1 MATKKLS
8 ENDFSEQSDYSEVEN
23 SELEELNSFDQ
34 QLQEWIDIESAGV
47 SPKVYLYRFDNFNS
61 GNEKSLVYKYE
72 GMDIPDAH
80 DVGLQFGSGRYLI
93 LATIPAKKGEK
104 SKVKGFRFKINTSYD
119 NMRLS
124 GGGNTPNLNP
134 LPIFNTMQGNNS
146 KGGGL
151 NEGITVIKEVMALF
165 MPLISLSLQKS
176 SNTPQL
182 PDLSGFMMKQYST
195 MSEVMK
201 QNLIETSKTVAE
213 AQRYRLENLNSEDN
227 TEESEEGESGSM
239 IEKFLPLIEQF
250 LPLITGNNPA
260 ATATIATVKKLPD
273 FKRIAQNKVELNK
286 LISYLDQ
293 KEGKEVTDNLLKKF
307 KISR

>member
-1 MATKKLS
+1 MGTKKVS
-8 ENDFSEQSDYSEVEN
+8 ENDFSDVNDYSEVES

-119 NMRLS
+119 SMRLS
-124 GGGNTPNLNP
+124 GGNTPNLNP
-134 LPIFNTMQGNNS
+134 LPIYNSIPQNNG
-146 KGGGL
+146 KNNGL
-151 NEGITVIKEVMALF
+151 NEGLTVIKDVMALF
-165 MPLISLSLQKS
+165 MPLITLSLQKS
-176 SNTPQL
+176 NNTQQL

-201 QNLIETSKTVAE
+201 HNLIESSKTIAE
-213 AQRYRLENLNSEDN
+213 AQRYRLENIGNDDSTD
-227 TEESEEGESGSM
+227 ESESEESGSM
-239 IEKFLPLIEQF
+239 IEKMLPLIEQF
-250 LPLITGNNPA
+250 LPLLVGNNPA
-260 ATATIATVKKLPD
+260 ASATIATVKKLPE
-273 FKRIAQNKVELNK
+273 FKKVVQNKGEINK
-286 LISYLDQ
+286 LIAYLDQ
-293 KEGKEVTDNLLKKF
+293 KEGKEVTDTLLKKF